1 MCRVSSPVCRRR
13 GFRDGNSGS
22 VPREALPSLQEGDRR
37 GDMLPAVLRYRPLH
51 GDAGQLIKDTQ
62 NVLVLIEISRPLRL
76 MRSVSLTM
84 RFSAGRNVRLPVVR
98 LLLGQWDDSVVASIL
113 GMHSSCLGLR

>member
-1 MCRVSSPVCRRR
+1 
-13 GFRDGNSGS
+13 
-22 VPREALPSLQEGDRR
+22 
-37 GDMLPAVLRYRPLH
+37 MLPAVLRHRPVH
-51 GDAGQLIKDTQ
+51 GDAGQPIKDTQ
-62 NVLVLIEISRPLRL
+62 NALVSMESK
-76 MRSVSLTM
+76 SAAAADEVGVANV